1 MAILRKPPWWDAF
14 VSWRFWKMCPI
25 PTLQT
30 TGSLLCR
37 DGRHLGF
44 VHATDRSKFNCSWA
58 VPRSARGC
66 WIHGRHRGMSLELLL
81 IPLIS
86 AQEYLVRVP
95 WLRAPFETALTPKT
109 LQKFCC
115 TKYPH
120 RTKTAAQNW
129 MVCSFLPL
137 SQEQEGGKKISTTA
151 PFPLT
156 LSGTPCPSISDNS
169 WGCSMVVMQDLALY
183 PTLASSWSQGHSLG
197 LSLDY
202 WLMGSQ
208 LSLSLSEKLSAPRNF
223 CCLMSS
229 CFLTNNLENLFLSE

>member
-30 TGSLLCR
+30 TGSLLCG

-137 SQEQEGGKKISTTA
+137 SQEQEGGKKS
-151 PFPLT
+151 PL
-156 LSGTPCPSISDNS
+156 
-169 WGCSMVVMQDLALY
+169 
-183 PTLASSWSQGHSLG
+183 HH
-197 LSLDY
+197 
-202 WLMGSQ
+202 
-208 LSLSLSEKLSAPRNF
+208 
-223 CCLMSS
+223 
-229 CFLTNNLENLFLSE
+229 FLSPYQELPALQSLIILEDVAWWWCKIWPFTPLWLLHGLRDTP